1 MTGSHEVEGSN
12 PSRSTNLFNRLA
24 ARPTWGQTTV
34 SRHHQTRT
42 EKADGLFGH
51 AQSRLRMMVGFEA
64 GPRHTAAAG
73 RRFGK
78 HEQKL

>member
-1 MTGSHEVEGSN
+1 
-12 PSRSTNLFNRLA
+12 
-24 ARPTWGQTTV
+24 V